1 MSVGG
6 QSRPYSQVEEVIVK
20 KEFTALSS
28 ACPGDISSRGS
39 NFSDQRSQKGS
50 TLDESETAMSD
61 GRGESQVGSSI
72 QDGSELSRSLASF
85 APGEQD
91 MLDDLVNSLGDAF
104 EISSDKEESQDKE
117 MIDYDKE
124 VDEESEMEGEVLDEN
139 RIRCKSALLAM
150 HVGKFLAEKSAFDE
164 SEEMLML
171 AYDRIIDVS

>member
-28 ACPGDISSRGS
+28 ACPGDMSSRGS

-50 TLDESETAMSD
+50 ILDESEKTSD
-61 GRGESQVGSSI
+61 GRGESRVGSSI
-72 QDGSELSRSLASF
+72 PEGSELSRSLASF

-150 HVGKFLAEKSAFDE
+150 HVGKFLAEKSAFDQ